1 MPAAEP
7 IPPLLFERLDLLEAE
22 GNWHQALALLRSSL
36 LPSNPCAEAWHRL
49 GRLYQ
54 RLNRL
59 DVARRAYKLALDLD
73 PARPN
78 SFNNLILLELHCLD
92 AEAADLWLQKGL
104 AIMNISHED
113 SDRLL
118 ASACELRLF
127 QRRPHEALAFAQ
139 RQLSLK
145 PSSVCLSNI
154 AVCLRQ
160 MNDLSGA
167 VDAQLQAIR
176 LQVEVV
182 PENLADLVGMAL
194 GSIDAS
200 VTLHLQL
207 MNLGVF
213 KLCLDPYDRRAQ
225 ALLLAG
231 AYCRAH
237 HWHDPRFREWLWRGQ
252 SVDELII
259 WDDQGFGDALQ
270 NLCWVGQLA
279 SSIGRIR
286 LWLRPAL
293 HRLVLQR
300 LDLPPNVVLETMD
313 HARIPWA
320 EACHH
325 VGIWFLPIHMNGWQ
339 PNHPRLAAPALR
351 RAKYLSAKPAIGL
364 VWRAGRHGAPQ
375 PERAA
380 RLRDVPLPYL
390 LCQARHWQKRWGCSL
405 ISLQLDEN
413 LDPIFVEALARGW
426 LNDSLDPGDWES
438 SAEIV
443 EKLSLVVTID
453 TAMAHLCGALGVPC
467 VVLLNS
473 PADWRWGQAGADC
486 FLYSSVRFARC
497 PRPGAWQEALEL
509 AGNHVANFL
518 DNGSFL

>member
-1 MPAAEP
+1 MPSAEP
-7 IPPLLFERLDLLEAE
+7 MPPLLFEHLDLLEAE
-22 GNWHQALALLRSSL
+22 GNWLQALALLRSSL
-36 LPSNPCAEAWHRL
+36 LPSNPCAEVWHRL

-59 DVARRAYKLALDLD
+59 DLARRAYKLALDLD
-73 PARPN
+73 PARSN
-78 SFNNLILLELHCLD
+78 SYNNLILLELNCFD
-92 AEAADLWLQKGL
+92 PDAADFWLQKGL

-127 QRRPHEALAFAQ
+127 QRRPHEALVFAQ

-154 AVCLRQ
+154 AVCHRQ
-160 MNDLSGA
+160 MNDFSGA
-167 VDAQLQAIR
+167 VDAQLQAIG
-176 LQVEVV
+176 LQVGVV
-182 PENLADLVGMAL
+182 PEDLADLVGMAL

-200 VTLHLQL
+200 VALHLQL

-213 KLCLDPYDRRAQ
+213 KLCLDPFDRGAQ
-225 ALLLAG
+225 KLLLAG
-231 AYCRAH
+231 AFCSAH
-237 HWHDPRFREWLWRGQ
+237 HWHDSRFREWLWQGQ

-270 NLCWVGQLA
+270 NLCWVRQLA

-300 LDLPPNVVLETMD
+300 LDLAPNVVLETMD
-313 HARIPWA
+313 PARIPWA

-339 PNHPRLAAPALR
+339 PNHPRLAAPGLR

-380 RLRDVPLPYL
+380 RLRDVPLPHL
-390 LCQARHWQKRWGCSL
+390 LSQARNWQKRWGCSL
-405 ISLQLDEN
+405 VSLQLDEN
-413 LDPIFVEALARGW
+413 SDPVYLAALARGW
-426 LNDSLDPGDWES
+426 LNSSLESGDWES
-438 SAEIV
+438 TAQIV

-453 TAMAHLCGALGVPC
+453 TAMAHLCGAMGVPC
-467 VVLLNS
+467 VLLLNS

-486 FLYSSVRFARC
+486 FLYGSVRLARC
-497 PRPGAWQEALEL
+497 PRPGAWPEALDL
-509 AGNHVANFL
+509 AGNHVAEFL
-518 DNGSFL
+518 DNC

>member
-78 SFNNLILLELHCLD
+78 SFNNLVLLELHCLD

-160 MNDLSGA
+160 MNDFSGA
-167 VDAQLQAIR
+167 VDAQLQAIG

-313 HARIPWA
+313 PARIPWA
-320 EACHH
+320 EAFHH

-364 VWRAGRHGAPQ
+364 VWRAGRHAAPQ

-405 ISLQLDEN
+405 VSLQLDEN
-413 LDPIFVEALARGW
+413 SDPVFVEALARGW
-426 LNDSLDPGDWES
+426 LNSSLDPGDWES

-486 FLYSSVRFARC
+486 FLYRSVRLARC

-509 AGNHVANFL
+509 AGNHVADFL
-518 DNGSFL
+518 NNY